1 MNLKTTLSNTLN
13 KFKTDKKSRIMVV
26 SIIVIILVI
35 FIFVSISINNHR
47 IQIQNEQAKQV
58 EIERQIQEEQ
68 IRLEKVKE
76 EYSDLCK
83 KYNDAVDTYNQSITN
98 VNSFIDKI
106 SKYNLVQVSESFTEK
121 DYINEDFNL
130 FHEKGDDFSSIEQ
143 EIETIKA
150 ETDAIDNEY
159 YSVCKIAY
167 KAAINN
173 YNVLAKEYNYL
184 TCHSSIEYISDMPQ
198 KASIKKSTTFDINNR
213 DFSEEE
219 LLNVI
224 AGISDETNQLI
235 PYYLVISQITAP
247 SEKWVIQRIKNI
259 PSIKSIMAVT
269 PDNDPN
275 GLLGKD
281 GGYISCIYF
290 SIDSIDQNSV
300 KGSTIIEKG
309 TDAGGAIEIY
319 STIEA
324 ALNRCDYLSQFDNTL
339 LYSGSY
345 TVVGTMVVR
354 TSYQLSNQNQ
364 VTLTDQIVQV
374 LTEIQNQE

>member
-13 KFKTDKKSRIMVV
+13 KLRADKKCRVIAI
-26 SIIVIILVI
+26 SIFVIILVI
-35 FIFVSISINNHR
+35 VILASISINNHR
-47 IQIQNEQAKQV
+47 IQVQNEQAKQA

-68 IRLEKVKE
+68 IRLEMIKE
-76 EYSDLCK
+76 EYSALCK
-83 KYNDAVDTYNQSITN
+83 KYNDAVDTYNQSITK

-106 SKYNLVQVSESFTEK
+106 SEYNLVQVSESFTEK

-198 KASIKKSTTFDINNR
+198 KASIKKSTIFDINNR

-224 AGISDETNQLI
+224 ADISEEMNQLI
-235 PYYLVISQITAP
+235 PYYLIISQITAP

-259 PSIKSIMAVT
+259 SSIKSIMAVT

-281 GGYISCIYF
+281 GGYVSCIYF

-319 STIEA
+319 PTIEA
-324 ALNRCDYLSQFDNTL
+324 ALNRCEYLSQFDNTL

-345 TVVGTMVVR
+345 TVVGTVVIR

-364 VTLTDQIVQV
+364 VKLTDQIVQA
-374 LTEIQNQE
+374 LTEIKNQE